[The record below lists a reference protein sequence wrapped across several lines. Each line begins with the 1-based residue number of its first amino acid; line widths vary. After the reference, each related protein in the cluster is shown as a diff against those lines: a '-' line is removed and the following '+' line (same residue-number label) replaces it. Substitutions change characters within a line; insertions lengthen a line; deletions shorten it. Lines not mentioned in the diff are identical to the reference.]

1 MSNKTNIHD
10 FVKTVDMIAEFIG
23 TELITVISSI
33 GVALNLFTIILL
45 SNAKLKLQFY
55 SSLWNR
61 CFCDIFVCILGVIYM
76 NGICFICPSVNI
88 NTFYSI
94 YFNFYIKIP
103 LIRIALIA
111 SSFSEIALGLN
122 RLIFNINLNVLKN
135 ISNFILY
142 IY

>member
-10 FVKTVDMIAEFIG
+10 FVKTIDMISEFIG

-76 NGICFICPSVNI
+76 NGICFICPRTDVY
-88 NTFYSI
+88 TLFSI
-94 YFNFYIKIP
+94 YFIFYIKMP

-122 RLIFNINLNVLKN
+122 RLIFNIIFKC
-135 ISNFILY
+135 FEKY
-142 IY
+142 FQ